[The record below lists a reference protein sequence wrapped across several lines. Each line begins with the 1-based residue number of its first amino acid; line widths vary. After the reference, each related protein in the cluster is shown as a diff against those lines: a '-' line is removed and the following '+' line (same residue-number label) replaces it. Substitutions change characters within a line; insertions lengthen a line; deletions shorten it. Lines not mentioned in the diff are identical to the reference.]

1 MAEAAHARRG
11 WRRPYPRLAQLIDA
25 AVVALAGAALGW
37 LLLTSSYQWP
47 DTSLFLALMACGTLT
62 SLGQRWLGE
71 PERRPGEAEVD
82 LQSVWIFTS
91 VLLLPPVYAAL
102 APLALEPSARQASN
116 GGWGRVANAACF
128 VLAAAA
134 ADTVSQLISDT
145 SQPLLGAATQID
157 QPRLAAALAAA
168 VVTFVAVNA
177 GTVAE
182 CLRWQSGAP
191 RLASLGGFAGLVTEG
206 GVQCTGVLVAAAWAQ
221 GSAPALLTLPAL
233 ILLQRSLL
241 HTELLQAARTD
252 AKTGLANASYWQRLC
267 TDRLR
272 RAARS
277 GTPVAIA
284 LVDLDHFKRIND
296 RFGHLL
302 GDEAL
307 RAVADA
313 LGATS
318 RADDVACRFGGEE
331 FAVLLPDTTRQDAL
345 DIAERLRE
353 AVATTGFLPEA
364 TEAARLT
371 ASVGLAHSDDYGW
384 DAEGLLRAADVAL
397 YDAKARGR
405 DRVTVAGGIPREA
418 AAAT

>member
-1 MAEAAHARRG
+1 MAEAAHARRR
-11 WRRPYPRLAQLIDA
+11 WRHPNPRLAQLIDA
-25 AVVALAGAALGW
+25 AVVALAGATLVG
-37 LLLTSSYQWP
+37 LLVTSSFQWRG
-47 DTSLFLALMACGTLT
+47 TFLFFALMACGTVT

-82 LQSVWIFTS
+82 LQSVWIFTT

-116 GGWGRVANAACF
+116 GAWGRVSNAASF

-134 ADTVSQLISDT
+134 ADTVSQLISGS
-145 SQPLLGAATQID
+145 SQPLLAAATQID

-177 GTVAE
+177 ATVAE
-182 CLRWQSGAP
+182 CLRWESGAP
-191 RLASLGGFAGLVTEG
+191 RLASLGGFAGLVTES

-221 GSAPALLTLPAL
+221 GWAPALLTLPAL
-233 ILLQRSLL
+233 VLLQRSLL

-267 TDRLR
+267 TERLR

-284 LVDLDHFKRIND
+284 LVDLDHFKGIND

-307 RAVADA
+307 RAVAAA
-313 LGATS
+313 LTAAS
-318 RADDVACRFGGEE
+318 RPDDVACRFGGEE
-331 FAVLLPDTTRQDAL
+331 FAVLLPDTTRQDAV
-345 DIAERLRE
+345 DVAERLRE
-353 AVATTGFLPEA
+353 AVANTGFLSEA
-364 TEAARLT
+364 TEAGRLT

-397 YDAKARGR
+397 YDAKSGGR
-405 DRVTVAGGIPREA
+405 DRVALARGVPPRA
-418 AAAT
+418 AIAS